1 MIIVSFTA
9 HTFFLTFLIVIALGW
24 FAPPFKTADLLV
36 NHVSYDCSQGF
47 HAIMIDILFWWVF
60 SSVKEG
66 QFYYSNCAFL
76 WYTYSY
82 YTIISAVSQA

>member
-9 HTFFLTFLIVIALGW
+9 HTFFLTFSIVIALGW

-47 HAIMIDILFWWVF
+47 HAIMIDILF
-60 SSVKEG
+60 
-66 QFYYSNCAFL
+66 
-76 WYTYSY
+76 
-82 YTIISAVSQA
+82 